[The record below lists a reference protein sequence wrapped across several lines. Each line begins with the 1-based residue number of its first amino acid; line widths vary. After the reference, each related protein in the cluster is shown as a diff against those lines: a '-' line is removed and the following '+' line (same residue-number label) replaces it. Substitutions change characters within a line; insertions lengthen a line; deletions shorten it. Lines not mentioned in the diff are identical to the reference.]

1 MPSRSSCKCL
11 RVTISEVLAD
21 YVLRRPKLFDFSEFQ
36 VLTKYIKKMG
46 PAWFRSKLV
55 DILPIQEF
63 RDMKRIVTK
72 MHTESVNIL
81 DRKRA
86 ALNSGDD
93 ALTKA
98 VGEGKDIMSILC
110 KFFCT
115 SQPLWQLI
123 SFHSACQYDCV
134 GRR

>member
-1 MPSRSSCKCL
+1 
-11 RVTISEVLAD
+11 
-21 YVLRRPKLFDFSEFQ
+21 
-36 VLTKYIKKMG
+36 MG

-93 ALTKA
+93 ALIKA

-110 KFFCT
+110 KFFLYVPT
-115 SQPLWQLI
+115 IVATNLLS
-123 SFHSACQYDCV
+123 
-134 GRR
+134 